1 MFLAAFVIS
10 AVLLG
15 GAACTLCLKQEAGL
29 AESVEQTLGEAVKA
43 LDSAPRIGESMDE
56 KTAETVVV
64 AADIILDTLPPLKR
78 LALSVLLRGVIALP
92 AF

>member
-1 MFLAAFVIS
+1 MFFAAFIIA

-15 GAACTLCLKQEAGL
+15 GAACALCLMRDAGL

-43 LDSAPRIGESMDE
+43 LDSAPRLGETMDE
-56 KTAETVVV
+56 KTAETVVA

-78 LALSVLLRGVIALP
+78 FAFSVLLRGVFALP
-92 AF
+92 AP